1 MSSSE
6 KQKQSVIRFRAELKR
21 CMSNER
27 RWNRNEVSRESPNKE
42 VNRRPTLLKKFR
54 ADYYFFYF
62 KNTPGSI
69 ITALVLSQGPLPETV
84 GDFWRAVWEQHV
96 PSVVMMTKLEERN
109 RVSACCLLGGSVAE
123 WLACWTQAQKG
134 PGSNRSRDPAR

>member
-1 MSSSE
+1 MRGAGTE
-6 KQKQSVIRFRAELKR
+6 MK
-21 CMSNER
+21 
-27 RWNRNEVSRESPNKE
+27 SRENLPIRKSTGDP
-42 VNRRPTLLKKFR
+42 PHLKSLEQIII
-54 ADYYFFYF
+54 FFYF

-69 ITALVLSQGPLPETV
+69 ITALVLLQGPLPETV

-109 RVSACCLLGGSVAE
+109 RVSVCCLLGGSVAE